1 MGRMLA
7 VKIAQATR
15 EWRRAFPPCI
25 LTVFGLSS
33 LPMSPR
39 IFLLPVLLCPVLS
52 FADDVPAVDGKPGH
66 STHGEAFD
74 EGPRQAAVLM
84 KGMGDV
90 SFPITSA
97 NADAQKFFD
106 QGIAQ
111 LHGFWYYEAE
121 RSFRQAAKLDES
133 APMPYVGMALANL
146 NNGKRAAE
154 FMKQAQAPQ
163 RRTKATPRE
172 QLYIDG
178 YGAYFSAEK
187 KDEKKGGAK
196 DAKDGKDADANKA
209 RRMALVK
216 VLEKIVFEYP
226 DDLEAKAFLV
236 FQVWDNAQRGMPLGS
251 HAALAALAGEVL
263 AKNPMH
269 PGAHHYLIHLW
280 NHQDDRRALKS
291 AALCGQTS
299 PGVAHLWHMPGH
311 TFTALRRYGEAAW
324 QQEASARTDHAFMI
338 GTRLMP
344 EQIHNY
350 AHNNDWLVENLGYI
364 GRVGDAIDLAKNMIE
379 LPRIGPRTATGGKPS
394 RGGFK
399 MGHDRL
405 TAALIA
411 WEKWDELL
419 ALDGGVY
426 MPPLEDTNEEAGR
439 LRVTGTAAFLAGNN
453 ALGEAKTD
461 AIRTWLEN
469 VKTER
474 ATKSAEAEAAAKKAN
489 KPEDKIAK
497 AITDAQAPF
506 KAKMEPFEKAIAE
519 LEFFRALAEGRTE
532 DARKQIGAVANP
544 GKVRLSRL
552 NDLAG
557 DGTKAG
563 QIAREAVKEGDG
575 QVLPLANLAGILWRK
590 GDKKDALDTFQKL
603 RPLCAQ
609 ADLELP
615 VFKRLRAIADEL
627 KLPADWRPK
636 LNWPADSGQRPDITT
651 LGPFRWHP
659 YAAPDWSLPDQ
670 TGETRRFTESR
681 GKPTL
686 MIFYLG
692 SGCSHCIEQLNA
704 FGPMTKEFS
713 DAGISLLAVS
723 TEKADELHK
732 TYSLAKADDGF
743 AFPILADATLATFK
757 AYRAY
762 DDFEAMPLHG
772 TFLIDADGL
781 VRWQDISYQPFTNAK
796 WLLAESKRL
805 LALPR
810 AVTAKAQTADSE
822 KIPSAQ
828 SLVLSAETK

>member
-1 MGRMLA
+1 
-7 VKIAQATR
+7 
-15 EWRRAFPPCI
+15 
-25 LTVFGLSS
+25 
-33 LPMSPR
+33 MSPR
-39 IFLLPVLLCPVLS
+39 IFLLTVLLCPAIS
-52 FADDVPAVDGKPGH
+52 FADDVPAVGGKPGH

-84 KGMGDV
+84 RGMGDV
-90 SFPITSA
+90 SFPITTA

-121 RSFRQAAKLDES
+121 RSFRQAAKLDDT
-133 APMPYVGMALANL
+133 APMPYVGMALANV
-146 NNGKRAAE
+146 NNEKRAGE
-154 FMKQAQAPQ
+154 FMKQAVS
-163 RRTKATPRE
+163 RRAKATPRE

-178 YGAYFSAEK
+178 YNAYVAGGKRDS
-187 KDEKKGGAK
+187 KDAK
-196 DAKDGKDADANKA
+196 DAKNSDANKT
-209 RRMALVK
+209 RRTALVK
-216 VLEKIVFEYP
+216 VLEKIVFEFP

-236 FQVWDNAQRGMPLGS
+236 FQVWDNGQHGLPVGS
-251 HAALAALAGEVL
+251 HAALASLAGEVL

-291 AALCGQTS
+291 AALCGQSS

-311 TFTALRRYGEAAW
+311 TFTALKRYGEAAW

-338 GTRLMP
+338 ETRLMP

-379 LPRIGPRTATGGKPS
+379 LPRIGSRSATGGKPS

-405 TAALIA
+405 IAALVA
-411 WEKWDELL
+411 WERWDDLL
-419 ALDGGVY
+419 ALDGGAYLPV
-426 MPPLEDTNEEAGR
+426 LEDAAEEAGR
-439 LRVTGTAAFLAGNN
+439 LRLAGSAAFLTGDKGRGRGKIEDVE
-453 ALGEAKTD
+453 LLLWKMQ
-461 AIRTWLEN
+461 R
-469 VKTER
+469 ER
-474 ATKSAEAEAAAKKAN
+474 DEKGDDAEAAAKRAN
-489 KPEDKIAK
+489 KSAEQIKK
-497 AITDAQAPF
+497 AVTDAQAPF
-506 KAKMEPFEKAIAE
+506 KAKMEPFEKAVAE

-532 DARKQIGAVANP
+532 DARKQIGAVSSA

-557 DGTKAG
+557 DSTKAV
-563 QIAREAVKEGDG
+563 QIAREAAKESEG
-575 QVLPLANLAGILWRK
+575 QVLPLANLADILWRK

-609 ADLELP
+609 ADLDQP
-615 VFKRLRAIADEL
+615 VFQRLRGVADEL

-636 LNWPADSGQRPDITT
+636 LDWPADSGQRPDIAT

-670 TGETRRFTESR
+670 TGETRRFSESK

-723 TEKADELHK
+723 TEKADELFK
-732 TYSLAKADDGF
+732 TYALAKGDDGF
-743 AFPILADATLATFK
+743 AFPILADASLATFK

-762 DDFEAMPLHG
+762 DDFETMPLHG

-810 AVTAKAQTADSE
+810 AVQREVTLGK
-822 KIPSAQ
+822 
-828 SLVLSAETK
+828 

>member
-1 MGRMLA
+1 
-7 VKIAQATR
+7 
-15 EWRRAFPPCI
+15 
-25 LTVFGLSS
+25 
-33 LPMSPR
+33 MSPR
-39 IFLLPVLLCPVLS
+39 IFLLTVLLCPAIS
-52 FADDVPAVDGKPGH
+52 FADDVPAVGGKPGH

-106 QGIAQ
+106 QGVAQ

-121 RSFRQAAKLDES
+121 RSFRQVAKLDNT
-133 APMPYVGMALANL
+133 APMPYLGMALANV
-146 NNGKRAAE
+146 NNEKRPVE
-154 FMKQAQAPQ
+154 FMKQAVS
-163 RRTKATPRE
+163 RRAKATPRE

-178 YGAYFSAEK
+178 YSAYFSPGK
-187 KDEKKGGAK
+187 KNDKNG
-196 DAKDGKDADANKA
+196 DANKA
-209 RRMALVK
+209 RRTALVK
-216 VLEKIVFEYP
+216 VLEKIVFEFP

-236 FQVWDNAQRGMPLGS
+236 FQVWDNAQHGMPISS
-251 HAALAALAGEVL
+251 HTALAALAGEVL

-291 AALCGQTS
+291 AAVGGQAA

-311 TFTALRRYGEAAW
+311 TFTALKRYGEAAW

-338 GTRLMP
+338 ETRLMP

-364 GRVGDAIDLAKNMIE
+364 GRVSDAIDLAKNMIE

-394 RGGFK
+394 HGGFK
-399 MGHDRL
+399 MGRDRL

-411 WEKWDELL
+411 WERWDELV
-419 ALDGGVY
+419 ALDGGAY
-426 MPPLEDTNEEAGR
+426 MPPLDDTNEEAER
-439 LRVTGTAAFLAGNN
+439 LRLTGTAAFLTGNK

-461 AIRTWLEN
+461 AILTWLEN
-469 VKTER
+469 VKAER
-474 ATKSAEAEAAAKKAN
+474 AKKSAEAEAAAKKAN
-489 KPEDKIAK
+489 KPEDKMAK
-497 AITDAQAPF
+497 AVTDAQAPF
-506 KAKMEPFEKAIAE
+506 KAKMEPFEKAVAE
-519 LEFFRALAEGRTE
+519 LEFFRALAEGRTD
-532 DARKQIGAVANP
+532 DARKQIGTVKSA

-557 DGTKAG
+557 DSTKAA
-563 QIAREAVKEGDG
+563 QLAREAVKESDG
-575 QVLPLANLAGILWRK
+575 QVLPLANLADILWRK

-609 ADLELP
+609 ADLDQP
-615 VFKRLRAIADEL
+615 VFQRLRVVADEL
-627 KLPADWRPK
+627 KLPVDWRPK
-636 LNWPADSGQRPDITT
+636 LDWPAASGQRPDIAS

-670 TGETRRFTESR
+670 TGEMRRFSDSK

-704 FGPMTKEFS
+704 FGPMTKDFT
-713 DAGISLLAVS
+713 DAGINLLAVS
-723 TEKADELHK
+723 TEKADELFK
-732 TYSLAKADDGF
+732 TYALAKTTDGF
-743 AFPILADATLATFK
+743 PFPILADASLATFK

-762 DDFEAMPLHG
+762 DDFETMPLHG

-810 AVTAKAQTADSE
+810 AVTAKALTSNL
-822 KIPSAQ
+822 PAQ
-828 SLVLSAETK
+828 

>member
-1 MGRMLA
+1 
-7 VKIAQATR
+7 
-15 EWRRAFPPCI
+15 
-25 LTVFGLSS
+25 
-33 LPMSPR
+33 MSPR
-39 IFLLPVLLCPVLS
+39 IFLLTVLLCPAIS
-52 FADDVPAVDGKPGH
+52 FADDAPAVGGKPGH

-106 QGIAQ
+106 QGVAQ

-121 RSFRQAAKLDES
+121 RSFRQAAKLDDT
-133 APMPYVGMALANL
+133 APMPYLGMALANV
-146 NNGKRAAE
+146 NNEKRSVE
-154 FMKQAQAPQ
+154 FMKQAVS
-163 RRTKATPRE
+163 RRAKATPRE

-178 YGAYFSAEK
+178 YSAYFSPGK
-187 KDEKKGGAK
+187 KDDKNG
-196 DAKDGKDADANKA
+196 DANKA
-209 RRMALVK
+209 RRTALVK
-216 VLEKIVFEYP
+216 VLEKIAFEFP

-236 FQVWDNAQRGMPLGS
+236 FQVWDNAQHGMPISS
-251 HAALAALAGEVL
+251 HTALAALAGEVL

-291 AALCGQTS
+291 AAVGGQAA

-311 TFTALRRYGEAAW
+311 TFTALKRYGEAAW

-338 GTRLMP
+338 ETRLMP

-364 GRVGDAIDLAKNMIE
+364 GRVSDAIDLAKNMIE

-394 RGGFK
+394 HGGFK
-399 MGHDRL
+399 MGRDRL

-411 WEKWDELL
+411 WERWDELV
-419 ALDGGVY
+419 ALDGGAY
-426 MPPLEDTNEEAGR
+426 MPPLVDTNEEAER
-439 LRVTGTAAFLAGNN
+439 LRLTGTAAFLTGNK

-461 AIRTWLEN
+461 AILTWLEN
-469 VKTER
+469 VKAER
-474 ATKSAEAEAAAKKAN
+474 AKKSAEAEAAAKKAN
-489 KPEDKIAK
+489 KPEDKMAK
-497 AITDAQAPF
+497 AVTDAQAPF
-506 KAKMEPFEKAIAE
+506 KAKMEPFEKAVAE
-519 LEFFRALAEGRTE
+519 LEFFRALAEGRTD
-532 DARKQIGAVANP
+532 DARKQIGTVKSA

-557 DGTKAG
+557 DSTKAA
-563 QIAREAVKEGDG
+563 QLAREAVKESDG
-575 QVLPLANLAGILWRK
+575 QVLPLANLADILWRK

-609 ADLELP
+609 ADLDQP
-615 VFKRLRAIADEL
+615 VFQRLRVVADEL

-636 LNWPADSGQRPDITT
+636 LDWPAASGQRPDIAS

-670 TGETRRFTESR
+670 TGEMRRFSDSK

-704 FGPMTKEFS
+704 FGPMTKDFT
-713 DAGISLLAVS
+713 DAGINLLAVS
-723 TEKADELHK
+723 TEKADELFK
-732 TYSLAKADDGF
+732 TYALAKTTDGF
-743 AFPILADATLATFK
+743 PFPILADASLATFK

-762 DDFEAMPLHG
+762 DDFETMPLHG

-810 AVTAKAQTADSE
+810 AVTAKALTSNL
-822 KIPSAQ
+822 PAQ
-828 SLVLSAETK
+828 

>member
-1 MGRMLA
+1 
-7 VKIAQATR
+7 
-15 EWRRAFPPCI
+15 
-25 LTVFGLSS
+25 
-33 LPMSPR
+33 MSPR
-39 IFLLPVLLCPVLS
+39 IFLLTVLLCPAIS
-52 FADDVPAVDGKPGH
+52 FADDVPAVGGKPGH

-106 QGIAQ
+106 QGVAQ

-121 RSFRQAAKLDES
+121 RSFRQVAKLDNT
-133 APMPYVGMALANL
+133 APMPYLGMALANV
-146 NNGKRAAE
+146 NNEKRPVE
-154 FMKQAQAPQ
+154 FMKQAVS
-163 RRTKATPRE
+163 RRAKATPRE

-178 YGAYFSAEK
+178 YSAYFSPGK
-187 KDEKKGGAK
+187 KDDKNG
-196 DAKDGKDADANKA
+196 DANKA
-209 RRMALVK
+209 RRTALVK
-216 VLEKIVFEYP
+216 VLEKIVFEFP

-236 FQVWDNAQRGMPLGS
+236 FQVWDNAQHGMPISS
-251 HAALAALAGEVL
+251 HTALAALAGEVL

-291 AALCGQTS
+291 AAVGGQAA

-311 TFTALRRYGEAAW
+311 TFTALKRYGEAAW

-338 GTRLMP
+338 ETRLMP

-364 GRVGDAIDLAKNMIE
+364 GRVSDAIDLAKNMIE

-394 RGGFK
+394 HGGFK
-399 MGHDRL
+399 MGRDRL

-411 WEKWDELL
+411 WERWDELV
-419 ALDGGVY
+419 ALDGGAY
-426 MPPLEDTNEEAGR
+426 MPPLDDTNEEAER
-439 LRVTGTAAFLAGNN
+439 LRLTGTAAFLTGNK

-461 AIRTWLEN
+461 AILTWLEN
-469 VKTER
+469 VKAER
-474 ATKSAEAEAAAKKAN
+474 AKKSAEAEAAAKKAN
-489 KPEDKIAK
+489 KPEDKMAK
-497 AITDAQAPF
+497 AVTDAQAPF
-506 KAKMEPFEKAIAE
+506 KAKMEPFEKAVAE
-519 LEFFRALAEGRTE
+519 LEFFRALAEGRTD
-532 DARKQIGAVANP
+532 DARKQIGTVKSA

-557 DGTKAG
+557 DSTKAA
-563 QIAREAVKEGDG
+563 QLAREAVKESDG
-575 QVLPLANLAGILWRK
+575 QVLPLANLADILWRK

-609 ADLELP
+609 ADLDQP
-615 VFKRLRAIADEL
+615 VFQRLRVVADEL
-627 KLPADWRPK
+627 KLPVDWRPK
-636 LNWPADSGQRPDITT
+636 LDWPAASGQRPDIAS

-670 TGETRRFTESR
+670 TGEMRRFSDSK

-704 FGPMTKEFS
+704 FGPMTKDFT
-713 DAGISLLAVS
+713 DAGINLLAVS
-723 TEKADELHK
+723 TEKADELFK
-732 TYSLAKADDGF
+732 TYALAKTTDGF
-743 AFPILADATLATFK
+743 PFPILADASLATFK

-762 DDFEAMPLHG
+762 DDFETMPLHG

-810 AVTAKAQTADSE
+810 AVTAKALTSNL
-822 KIPSAQ
+822 PAQ
-828 SLVLSAETK
+828 

>member
-1 MGRMLA
+1 
-7 VKIAQATR
+7 
-15 EWRRAFPPCI
+15 
-25 LTVFGLSS
+25 
-33 LPMSPR
+33 MSPR
-39 IFLLPVLLCPVLS
+39 IFLLTVLLCPAIS
-52 FADDVPAVDGKPGH
+52 FADDVPAVGGKPGH

-106 QGIAQ
+106 QGVAQ

-121 RSFRQAAKLDES
+121 RSFRQVAKLDNT
-133 APMPYVGMALANL
+133 APMPYLGMALANV
-146 NNGKRAAE
+146 NNEKRPVE
-154 FMKQAQAPQ
+154 FMKQAVS
-163 RRTKATPRE
+163 RRAKATPRE

-178 YGAYFSAEK
+178 YSAYFSPGK
-187 KDEKKGGAK
+187 KDDKNG
-196 DAKDGKDADANKA
+196 DANKA
-209 RRMALVK
+209 RRTALVK
-216 VLEKIVFEYP
+216 VLEKIAFEFP

-236 FQVWDNAQRGMPLGS
+236 FQVWDNAQHGMPISS
-251 HAALAALAGEVL
+251 HTALAALAGEVL

-291 AALCGQTS
+291 AAVGGQAA

-311 TFTALRRYGEAAW
+311 TFTALKRYGEAAW

-338 GTRLMP
+338 ETRLMP

-364 GRVGDAIDLAKNMIE
+364 GRVSDAIDLAKNMIE

-394 RGGFK
+394 HGGFK
-399 MGHDRL
+399 MGRDRL

-411 WEKWDELL
+411 WERWDELV
-419 ALDGGVY
+419 ALDGGAY
-426 MPPLEDTNEEAGR
+426 MPPLDDTNEEAER
-439 LRVTGTAAFLAGNN
+439 LRLTGTAAFLTGNK

-461 AIRTWLEN
+461 AILTWLEN
-469 VKTER
+469 VKAER
-474 ATKSAEAEAAAKKAN
+474 AKKSAEAEAAAKKAN
-489 KPEDKIAK
+489 KPEDKMAK
-497 AITDAQAPF
+497 AVTDAQAPF
-506 KAKMEPFEKAIAE
+506 KAKMEPFEKAVAE
-519 LEFFRALAEGRTE
+519 LEFFRALAEGRTD
-532 DARKQIGAVANP
+532 DARKQIGTVKSA

-557 DGTKAG
+557 DSTKAA
-563 QIAREAVKEGDG
+563 QLAREAVKESDG
-575 QVLPLANLAGILWRK
+575 QVLPLANLADILWRK

-609 ADLELP
+609 ADLDQP
-615 VFKRLRAIADEL
+615 VFQRLRVVADEL

-636 LNWPADSGQRPDITT
+636 LDWPAASGQRPDIAS

-670 TGETRRFTESR
+670 TGEMRRFSDSK

-704 FGPMTKEFS
+704 FGPMTKDFT
-713 DAGISLLAVS
+713 DAGINLLAVS
-723 TEKADELHK
+723 TEKADELFK
-732 TYSLAKADDGF
+732 TYALAKTTDGF
-743 AFPILADATLATFK
+743 PFPILADASLATFK

-762 DDFEAMPLHG
+762 DDFETMPLHG

-810 AVTAKAQTADSE
+810 AVTAKALTSNL
-822 KIPSAQ
+822 PAQ
-828 SLVLSAETK
+828 

>member
-1 MGRMLA
+1 
-7 VKIAQATR
+7 
-15 EWRRAFPPCI
+15 
-25 LTVFGLSS
+25 
-33 LPMSPR
+33 MSPR
-39 IFLLPVLLCPVLS
+39 IFLLNVLLCPAIS
-52 FADDVPAVDGKPGH
+52 FADDVPAVGGKPGH

-84 KGMGDV
+84 RGMGNV
-90 SFPITSA
+90 SFPITAA

-121 RSFRQAAKLDES
+121 RSFRQAAKLDDT
-133 APMPYVGMALANL
+133 APMPYVGMALANV
-146 NNGKRAAE
+146 NNEKRPVE
-154 FMKQAQAPQ
+154 FMKQAVS
-163 RRTKATPRE
+163 RRAKATPRE

-178 YGAYFSAEK
+178 YSAYFSPGK
-187 KDEKKGGAK
+187 KDDKNG
-196 DAKDGKDADANKA
+196 DANKA
-209 RRMALVK
+209 RRTALVK
-216 VLEKIVFEYP
+216 VLEKIVFEFP

-236 FQVWDNAQRGMPLGS
+236 FQVWDNAQHGMPISS
-251 HAALAALAGEVL
+251 HTALAALAGEVL

-291 AALCGQTS
+291 AAVGGQAA

-311 TFTALRRYGEAAW
+311 TFTALKRYGEAAW

-338 GTRLMP
+338 ETRLMP

-364 GRVGDAIDLAKNMIE
+364 GRVSDAIDLAKNMIE

-394 RGGFK
+394 HGGFK
-399 MGHDRL
+399 MGRDRL

-411 WEKWDELL
+411 WERWDELL
-419 ALDGGVY
+419 ALDGGAY
-426 MPPLEDTNEEAGR
+426 MPPLDDTNEEAER
-439 LRVTGTAAFLAGNN
+439 LRLTGTAAFLTGNK

-469 VKTER
+469 VKAER
-474 ATKSAEAEAAAKKAN
+474 AKKSAEAEAAAKKAN
-489 KPEDKIAK
+489 KPEDKMAK
-497 AITDAQAPF
+497 AVTDAQAPF
-506 KAKMEPFEKAIAE
+506 KAKMEPFEKAVAE
-519 LEFFRALAEGRTE
+519 LEFFRALAEGRTD
-532 DARKQIGAVANP
+532 DARKQIGTVNSA

-557 DGTKAG
+557 DSAKAA
-563 QIAREAVKEGDG
+563 QIAREAVKEGNG
-575 QVLPLANLAGILWRK
+575 QVLPLANLADILWRK
-590 GDKKDALDTFQKL
+590 GSNRGADNLVGILNFADMIWRAGSRQEALDTFQKL

-609 ADLELP
+609 ADLDQP
-615 VFKRLRAIADEL
+615 VFQRLRAVADEL
-627 KLPADWRPK
+627 NLPADWRPK
-636 LNWPADSGQRPDITT
+636 LNWPADSGQRPDIAS

-670 TGETRRFTESR
+670 TGEMRRFSQSK

-704 FGPMTKEFS
+704 FGPMTKDFT
-713 DAGISLLAVS
+713 DAGINLLAVS
-723 TEKADELHK
+723 TEKSDELFK
-732 TYSLAKADDGF
+732 TYALAKAADGF
-743 AFPILADATLATFK
+743 PFPILADPTLATFK

-762 DDFEAMPLHG
+762 DDFETMPLHG

-810 AVTAKAQTADSE
+810 AVTAKALTSNL
-822 KIPSAQ
+822 PAQ
-828 SLVLSAETK
+828 

>member
-1 MGRMLA
+1 
-7 VKIAQATR
+7 
-15 EWRRAFPPCI
+15 
-25 LTVFGLSS
+25 
-33 LPMSPR
+33 MSPR
-39 IFLLPVLLCPVLS
+39 IFLLTVLLCPAIS
-52 FADDVPAVDGKPGH
+52 FADDVPAVGGKPGH

-106 QGIAQ
+106 QGVAQ

-121 RSFRQAAKLDES
+121 RSFRQVAKLDNT
-133 APMPYVGMALANL
+133 APMPYLGMALANV
-146 NNGKRAAE
+146 NNEKRSVE
-154 FMKQAQAPQ
+154 FMKQAVS
-163 RRTKATPRE
+163 RRAKATPRE

-178 YGAYFSAEK
+178 YSAYFSPGK
-187 KDEKKGGAK
+187 KDDKNG
-196 DAKDGKDADANKA
+196 DANKA
-209 RRMALVK
+209 RRTALVK
-216 VLEKIVFEYP
+216 VLEKIVFEFP

-236 FQVWDNAQRGMPLGS
+236 FQVWDNAQHGMPISS
-251 HAALAALAGEVL
+251 HTALAALAGEVL

-291 AALCGQTS
+291 AAVGGQAA

-311 TFTALRRYGEAAW
+311 TFTALKRYGEAAW

-338 GTRLMP
+338 ETRLMP

-364 GRVGDAIDLAKNMIE
+364 GRVSDAIDLAKNMIE

-394 RGGFK
+394 HGGFK
-399 MGHDRL
+399 MGRDRL

-411 WEKWDELL
+411 WERWDELL
-419 ALDGGVY
+419 ALDGGAY
-426 MPPLEDTNEEAGR
+426 MPPLVDTNEEAER
-439 LRVTGTAAFLAGNN
+439 LRVTGTAAFLTGNK

-461 AIRTWLEN
+461 AILTWLEN
-469 VKTER
+469 VKAER
-474 ATKSAEAEAAAKKAN
+474 AKKSAEAEAAAKKAN
-489 KPEDKIAK
+489 KPEDKMAK
-497 AITDAQAPF
+497 AVTDAQAPF
-506 KAKMEPFEKAIAE
+506 KAKMEPFEKAVAE
-519 LEFFRALAEGRTE
+519 LEFFRALAEGRTD
-532 DARKQIGAVANP
+532 DARKQIGTVKSA

-557 DGTKAG
+557 DSTKAA
-563 QIAREAVKEGDG
+563 QLAREAVKESDG
-575 QVLPLANLAGILWRK
+575 QVLPLANLADILWRK

-609 ADLELP
+609 ADLDQP
-615 VFKRLRAIADEL
+615 VFQRLRAVADEL

-636 LNWPADSGQRPDITT
+636 LDWPADSGQRPDIAS

-670 TGETRRFTESR
+670 TGEMRRFSDSK

-704 FGPMTKEFS
+704 FGPMTKDFT
-713 DAGISLLAVS
+713 DAGINLLAVS
-723 TEKADELHK
+723 TEKADELFK
-732 TYSLAKADDGF
+732 TYALAKTTDGF
-743 AFPILADATLATFK
+743 PFPILADASLATFK

-762 DDFEAMPLHG
+762 DDFETMPLHG

-810 AVTAKAQTADSE
+810 AVTAKALTSNL
-822 KIPSAQ
+822 PAQ
-828 SLVLSAETK
+828 

>member
-1 MGRMLA
+1 
-7 VKIAQATR
+7 
-15 EWRRAFPPCI
+15 
-25 LTVFGLSS
+25 
-33 LPMSPR
+33 MSPH
-39 IFLLPVLLCPVLS
+39 IFLLSALLCPAIS
-52 FADDVPAVDGKPGH
+52 FADDVPAVGGKPGH

-106 QGIAQ
+106 QGVAQ

-121 RSFRQAAKLDES
+121 RSFRQVAKLDNT
-133 APMPYVGMALANL
+133 APMPYLGMALANV
-146 NNGKRAAE
+146 NNEKRSVE
-154 FMKQAQAPQ
+154 FMKQAVS
-163 RRTKATPRE
+163 RRAKATPRE

-178 YGAYFSAEK
+178 YSAYFSPGK
-187 KDEKKGGAK
+187 KDDKNG
-196 DAKDGKDADANKA
+196 DANKA
-209 RRMALVK
+209 RRTALVK
-216 VLEKIVFEYP
+216 VLEKIAFEFP

-236 FQVWDNAQRGMPLGS
+236 FQVWDNAQHGMPISS
-251 HAALAALAGEVL
+251 HTALAALAGEVL

-291 AALCGQTS
+291 AAVGGQAA

-311 TFTALRRYGEAAW
+311 TFTALKRYGEAAW

-338 GTRLMP
+338 ETRLMP

-364 GRVGDAIDLAKNMIE
+364 GRVSDAIDLAKNMIE

-394 RGGFK
+394 HGGFK
-399 MGHDRL
+399 MGRDRL

-411 WEKWDELL
+411 WERWDELV
-419 ALDGGVY
+419 ALDGGAY
-426 MPPLEDTNEEAGR
+426 MPPLVDTNEEAER
-439 LRVTGTAAFLAGNN
+439 LRLTGTAAFLTGNK

-461 AIRTWLEN
+461 AILTWLEN
-469 VKTER
+469 VKAER
-474 ATKSAEAEAAAKKAN
+474 AKKSAEAEAAAKKAN
-489 KPEDKIAK
+489 KPEDKMAK
-497 AITDAQAPF
+497 AVTDAQAPF
-506 KAKMEPFEKAIAE
+506 KAKMEPFEKAVAE
-519 LEFFRALAEGRTE
+519 LEFFRALAEGRTD
-532 DARKQIGAVANP
+532 DARKQIGTVKSA

-557 DGTKAG
+557 DSTKAA
-563 QIAREAVKEGDG
+563 QLAREAVKESDG
-575 QVLPLANLAGILWRK
+575 QVLPLANLADILWRK

-609 ADLELP
+609 ADLDQP
-615 VFKRLRAIADEL
+615 VFQRLRVVADEL

-636 LNWPADSGQRPDITT
+636 LDWPAASGQRPDIAS

-670 TGETRRFTESR
+670 TGEMRRFSDSK

-704 FGPMTKEFS
+704 FGPMTKDFT
-713 DAGISLLAVS
+713 DAGINLLAVS
-723 TEKADELHK
+723 TEKADELFK
-732 TYSLAKADDGF
+732 TYALAKTTDGF
-743 AFPILADATLATFK
+743 PFPILADASLATFK

-762 DDFEAMPLHG
+762 DDFETMPLHG

-810 AVTAKAQTADSE
+810 AVTAKALTSNL
-822 KIPSAQ
+822 PAQ
-828 SLVLSAETK
+828 